1 MSVIPSNHKHPHWRP
16 SENAAEIPR
25 DAPPEPR
32 RLHRLGTVR
41 QLEGVS
47 RRTLARRM
55 KVSIKQIRLEENE
68 FNDIPVSTLYR
79 WQRALGVPLQ
89 ELLVQPGEDLSP
101 PIKLRAQLLRMMKT
115 AVTIRERARQPFV
128 QRLAQMLV
136 DQLLE
141 IMPELQGVAPWPAV
155 GKSRMPSD
163 YGQAY
168 YRRIEELPH
177 PPEEESE

>member
-1 MSVIPSNHKHPHWRP
+1 MSVLPSNPKNAGK
-16 SENAAEIPR
+16 SETSADSLRAG
-25 DAPPEPR
+25 PPEPR
-32 RLHRLGTVR
+32 RLHRLATVR

-55 KVSIKQIRLEENE
+55 KVSIKQIRWEENE
-68 FNDIPVSTLYR
+68 FNDISLSALYR

-89 ELLVQPGEDLSP
+89 ELLLQPGEELSP

-115 AVTIRERARQPFV
+115 AVTIRERARQASI
-128 QRLAQMLV
+128 QRLAQMLI

-141 IMPELQGVAPWPAV
+141 IMPELQGVSPWPAV
-155 GKSRMPSD
+155 GKSRLPID

-177 PPEEESE
+177 ASEDEPE